1 LTKEDLLS
9 KYGESSNNST
19 LTQELSK
26 GLLTENGN
34 AARIQLKGVIG
45 SGVSFIAAAAHQHVY
60 KTNLFVLSDKEEAA
74 YFLNDLENILSVE
87 NVLFFPAS
95 YRMPYQHE
103 DIDNSNILLRA
114 EVLNK
119 INRPSPNGEG
129 KGVRLCI
136 VTYPEALTEKVVTKK
151 HLTDNTLILKQ
162 EEKISIEFINEVLSE
177 YGFERVDY
185 VVEPGQFSI
194 RGGIVDIFSFS
205 NDNPY
210 RVEFLGNDID
220 SIRSFDSV
228 TQLSIQQLKYCTII
242 PNIQT
247 KLLQENRQTF
257 FEFLPEN
264 TVIWF
269 KHFQLSIDKIE
280 KAFTLA
286 ETSFSKLDSVIEQ
299 LEPMELYI
307 DKDTFTKQVLGFP
320 LVEFGNHFSLKPTQ
334 TITYNFSPQPSF
346 NKNFSYLNDNLKSNV
361 RNKLSNIVFSDTAK
375 QIERL
380 YKIFEDISLIPSPS
394 QPHPPSAPS
403 PNGEGN
409 RKQFLGEGSMIF
421 TPILLSIHEGFIDN
435 DLKLACYTD
444 HQIFDRY
451 HHFRLKSSFT
461 KKNEVLTLKE
471 LKGLNPGDYVTHID
485 YGIGRYGGLETIE
498 INGKTQ
504 ETIRLIYKDYDIV
517 NVSIHSLHRIAKY
530 SGKEGAEPKINK
542 LGTNTWATLKQ
553 KTKKKVKEIAYDL
566 IQLYAKRKALKGF
579 QFSPDNYLQ
588 NELEASFIYE
598 DTPDQIK
605 ATADVKKDMES
616 EWPMDRLICGDVG
629 FGKTEIAIRAA
640 FKAVCDS
647 KQVAILVPT
656 TILALQH
663 YKTFKERLKDL
674 PCNVD
679 YINRFKS
686 AKQTKETLEKV
697 EKGQV
702 DILIGTHG
710 IVGKNVKFKDLGL
723 MIIDEEQKFGV
734 GVKDKLKTF
743 KSNLDT
749 LTLTATPIPRTL
761 QFSMM
766 GARDLSVISTPPPN
780 RYPVQ
785 TELHTFN
792 EEIIRDAVMFEV
804 SRGGQV
810 FFVHNRVQNIMEVAG
825 MIQRLCPD
833 VRIAIGH
840 GQLDGDKLEEVMLGF
855 VEGEYDVL
863 VATTII
869 EAGLDISNANTII
882 INQAHMFGLS
892 DLHQMRGRVGRSN
905 KKAFCYLLT
914 TPVSLL
920 TNEAR
925 KRLKAIEEFSD
936 LGSGFNIAMRDLDI
950 RGAGNLLGGEQSGF
964 INEIGF
970 ETYQK
975 ILNEAIME
983 LRMEHEELRS
993 TNVGGSHQ
1001 YTGNTHATFVNDC
1014 NIDTDMEIL
1023 IPDTYVNNIAERL
1036 NLYRELDDAKEESE
1050 LIQFEANLNDR
1061 FGPVPEQAIELIH
1074 TIRLRWL
1081 AMETGFE
1088 KLILK
1093 NNKLIGYFIPNQNSP
1108 YYQSEV
1114 FTKVL
1119 KFVQT
1124 NARTCKMKENN
1135 GKLLLT
1141 FENIKSIDD
1150 AINALKPILKN

>member
-1 LTKEDLLS
+1 MSHGFFNKTRVYFLYFCNPFRKPVTKEDILR
-9 KYGESSNNST
+9 KYGESANNS
-19 LTQELSK
+19 LLIQEL
-26 GLLTENGN
+26 TGN
-34 AARIQLKGVIG
+34 ATRLQLKNVIG
-45 SGVSFIAAAAHQHVY
+45 SGASFIAATAFQHIH
-60 KTNLFVLSDKEEAA
+60 KTNLLVLADKEEAA
-74 YFLNDLENILSVE
+74 YFLNDLENVLGE
-87 NVLFFPAS
+87 QNVLFFPAS
-95 YRMPYQHE
+95 YRMPYEHE
-103 DIDNSNILLRA
+103 EIDNSNILLRA

-119 INRPSPNGEG
+119 INTG
-129 KGVRLCI
+129 KKHICI
-136 VTYPEALTEKVVTKK
+136 VTYPEALTEKVVTKT
-151 HLTDNTLILKQ
+151 HLTKNTLALKQ
-162 EEKISIEFINEVLSE
+162 GEKISIDFISDVLID
-177 YGFERVDY
+177 YDFNRVDY
-185 VVEPGQFSI
+185 VVEPGQYSV

-210 RVEFLGNDID
+210 RVEFLGNEVD
-220 SIRSFDSV
+220 SIRSFDPTS
-228 TQLSIQQLKYCTII
+228 QLSVQKVAYCNII
-242 PNIQT
+242 PNVQT
-247 KLLQENRQTF
+247 KLLQESRQTF
-257 FEFLPEN
+257 FEFIPEN
-264 TVIWF
+264 SVIWF
-269 KHFQLSIDKIE
+269 KHFQLTVDRIE
-280 KAFTLA
+280 KAFAQA
-286 ETSFSKLDSVIEQ
+286 ETSFSKLDSVVAQ
-299 LEPMELYI
+299 LPPNELYI
-307 DKDTFTKQVLGFP
+307 HKDVFTKQILGFP
-320 LVEFGNHFSLKPTQ
+320 VVEFGNHFSLAPTKI
-334 TITYNFSPQPSF
+334 ITYNFSPQPSF
-346 NKNFSYLNDNLKSNV
+346 NKNFTFLNDNFKSNL
-361 RNKLSNIVFSDTAK
+361 RNGLSNVIFSDTSK

-380 YKIFEDISLIPSPS
+380 YKIFEDI
-394 QPHPPSAPS
+394 APKK
-403 PNGEGN
+403 PEE
-409 RKQFLGEGSMIF
+409 LEIF

-435 DLKLACYTD
+435 ELKIACYTD

-451 HHFRLKSSFT
+451 HRFRLKSSFN
-461 KKNEVLTLKE
+461 KKNEALTLKE

-485 YGIGRYGGLETIE
+485 YGVGRYGGLETIE
-498 INGKTQ
+498 VNGKTQ
-504 ETIRLIYKDYDIV
+504 ETIRLVYKDYDVV
-517 NVSIHSLHRIAKY
+517 NISIHSLHRIAKY

-542 LGTNTWATLKQ
+542 LGSNAWATLKQ

-579 QFSPDNYLQ
+579 QFSPDNYMQ

-605 ATADVKKDMES
+605 STADVKKDMES
-616 EWPMDRLICGDVG
+616 EWPMDRLVCGDVG
-629 FGKTEIAIRAA
+629 FGKTEVAIRAA

-663 YKTFKERLKDL
+663 YKTFRDRLKDL

-679 YINRFKS
+679 YINRYKS
-686 AKQTKETLEKV
+686 AKDQKETLEKV
-697 EKGQV
+697 EKGEV

-710 IVGKNVKFKDLGL
+710 IVGKGVKFKDLGL
-723 MIIDEEQKFGV
+723 IIIDEEQKFGV
-734 GVKDKLKTF
+734 AVKDKLKTF
-743 KSNLDT
+743 KTNVDT

-766 GARDLSVISTPPPN
+766 GARDLSVINTPPPN

-792 EEIIRDAVMFEV
+792 EEIIRDAVSFEI

-810 FFVHNRVQNIMEVAG
+810 FFVHNRVQNIMEIAG

-833 VRIAIGH
+833 AKVAIGH
-840 GQLDGDKLEEVMLGF
+840 GQLEGDKLEQVMMDF

-920 TNEAR
+920 TPEAR

-970 ETYQK
+970 EMYQK
-975 ILNEAIME
+975 ILDEAIME
-983 LRMEHEELRS
+983 LRSEHEELRD
-993 TNVGGSHQ
+993 TNVGGSQKYTQKQHSQ
-1001 YTGNTHATFVNDC
+1001 YISDC
-1014 NIDTDMEIL
+1014 AIDTDMEIL
-1023 IPDTYVNNIAERL
+1023 IPDNYVNNITERL
-1036 NLYRELDDAKEESE
+1036 NLYRELDDSNTEEQ
-1050 LIQFEANLNDR
+1050 LLKFETSLRDR

-1081 AMETGFE
+1081 AMEIGFE
-1088 KLILK
+1088 KLLLK
-1093 NNKLIGYFIPNQNSP
+1093 NNRMVGYFIPNQNSP
-1108 YYQSEV
+1108 YYQSEN

-1119 KFVQT
+1119 KFVQQ
-1124 NARTCKMKENN
+1124 NAKLCKMKETN
-1135 GKLLLT
+1135 GKLTLS

-1150 AINALKPILKN
+1150 ATVALRPVLY

>member
-1 LTKEDLLS
+1 MIKEDILRKYSDS
-9 KYGESSNNST
+9 KNNT
-19 LTQELSK
+19 
-26 GLLTENGN
+26 LLTDE
-34 AARIQLKGVIG
+34 LKGNTARLRLKGIVG
-45 SGVSFIAAAAHQHVY
+45 SGASFIAAAAYQNSS
-60 KTNLFVLSDKEEAA
+60 KTNLLILADKEEAA
-74 YFLNDLENILSVE
+74 YFLNDLENLLGE
-87 NVLFFPAS
+87 QNVLFFPAS

-119 INRPSPNGEG
+119 INSG
-129 KGVRLCI
+129 KKHVCI
-136 VTYPEALTEKVVTKK
+136 VTYPEALTEKVVTKT
-151 HLTDNTLILKQ
+151 HLSKNTLQLKQ
-162 EEKISIEFINEVLSE
+162 GEKISIDFINEVLLE
-177 YGFERVDY
+177 YDFDRVDY
-185 VVEPGQFSI
+185 VIEPGQFSI

-210 RVEFLGNDID
+210 RIEFLGNDVD
-220 SIRSFDSV
+220 SIRSFDSIS
-228 TQLSIQQLKYCTII
+228 QLSLQKLTYCTII

-247 KLLQENRQTF
+247 KLLQESRQTF
-257 FEFLPEN
+257 FEFIPEN
-264 TVIWF
+264 SVIWF
-269 KHFQLSIDKIE
+269 KHFQLTIDRIE
-280 KAFTLA
+280 KAFELS
-286 ETSFSKLDSVIEQ
+286 ETSYLKLESVIEQ
-299 LEPMELYI
+299 LEPSELYI
-307 DKDTFTKQVLGFP
+307 DKDTFTKQVLTFP
-320 LVEFGNHFSLKPTQ
+320 LVEFGNHFSLTPTQ
-334 TITYNFSPQPSF
+334 LISYDFSPQPSF
-346 NKNFSYLNDNLKSNV
+346 NKNFRYLLDNLNANIKNGY
-361 RNKLSNIVFSDTAK
+361 SNIIFAENHK

-380 YKIFEDISLIPSPS
+380 YTIFEDISKTSEYTT
-394 QPHPPSAPS
+394 SAVPFDEGW
-403 PNGEGN
+403 GEA
-409 RKQFLGEGSMIF
+409 
-421 TPILLSIHEGFIDN
+421 SISNGFIDN

-451 HHFRLKSSFT
+451 HRFRLKNSFN
-461 KKNEVLTLKE
+461 KKSEALTLKE
-471 LKGLNPGDYVTHID
+471 LKGLNPGDYITHID
-485 YGIGRYGGLETIE
+485 YGIGRYGGLEIIE
-498 INGKTQ
+498 VNGKTQ
-504 ETIRLIYKDYDIV
+504 ETIRLVYKDYDIV
-517 NVSIHSLHRIAKY
+517 NISIHSLHRIAKY

-566 IQLYAKRKALKGF
+566 IQLYAKRKTLKGF
-579 QFSPDNYLQ
+579 QFSPDNYMQ

-605 ATADVKKDMES
+605 STADFKKDMES

-629 FGKTEIAIRAA
+629 FGKTEIAVRAA

-663 YKTFKERLKDL
+663 YKTFKDRLKDF
-674 PCNVD
+674 PCKVD

-686 AKQTKETLEKV
+686 AKQQKETLEKLK
-697 EKGQV
+697 KGEV

-710 IVGKNVKFKDLGL
+710 IVGKNVVFKDLGL
-723 MIIDEEQKFGV
+723 MIVDEEQKFGV
-734 GVKDKLKTF
+734 GVKDKLKTL
-743 KSNLDT
+743 KTNLDT

-792 EEIIRDAVMFEV
+792 EEIIRDAIMFEV

-825 MIQRLCPD
+825 MISRLCPD
-833 VRIAIGH
+833 VKVAIGH
-840 GQLDGDKLEEVMLGF
+840 GQMEGDKLEAVMLGF

-869 EAGLDISNANTII
+869 ESGLDISNANTII

-970 ETYQK
+970 EMYQK
-975 ILNEAIME
+975 ILNEAILE
-983 LRMEHEELRS
+983 LRIEHEELRS
-993 TNVGGSHQ
+993 TEVGGSHK
-1001 YTGNTHATFVNDC
+1001 YTGNIHTTFINDC

-1023 IPDTYVNNIAERL
+1023 IPDHYVNNIGERL
-1036 NLYRELDDAKEESE
+1036 SLYRELDDAKDESE
-1050 LIQFEANLNDR
+1050 LDAFEINLNDR
-1061 FGPVPEQAIELIH
+1061 FGPVPKQTLELIH

-1081 AMETGFE
+1081 AMEIGFE
-1088 KLILK
+1088 KLMLK
-1093 NNKLIGYFIPNQNSP
+1093 NNRMSGYFIQNQNSP
-1108 YYQSEV
+1108 YYQSET

-1119 KFVQT
+1119 KFVQM
-1124 NARTCKMKENN
+1124 NMRICKMKESK
-1135 GKLLLT
+1135 GKLTLS
-1141 FENIKSIDD
+1141 FENIKSIND
-1150 AINALKPILKN
+1150 AIIALKPVIAAP

>member
-1 LTKEDLLS
+1 MTKEEILQ
-9 KYGESSNNST
+9 KYSDSANN
-19 LTQELSK
+19 K
-26 GLLTENGN
+26 LLTTELNGN
-34 AARIQLKGVIG
+34 AVRVQLQGIVG
-45 SGVSFIAAAAHQHVY
+45 SSLSFIAAVAHQHIY
-60 KTNLFVLSDKEEAA
+60 KTNLFILADKEEAA
-74 YFLNDLENILSVE
+74 YFLNDLENLLE
-87 NVLFFPAS
+87 NEDVLFFPAS
-95 YRMPYQHE
+95 YRMPYEHE
-103 DIDNSNILLRA
+103 EIDNANILSRA

-119 INRPSPNGEG
+119 INSPTKPG
-129 KGVRLCI
+129 KQQHICI
-136 VTYPEALTEKVVTKK
+136 VTYPEALTEKVVTKS
-151 HLTDNTLILKQ
+151 HLTKNTLELRCD
-162 EEKISIEFINEVLSE
+162 EKISIDFITEVLFE

-185 VVEPGQFSI
+185 VLEPGHFSI
-194 RGGIVDIFSFS
+194 RGGIVDIFSFA
-205 NDNPY
+205 NENPY
-210 RVEFLGNDID
+210 RVEFLGNEID
-220 SIRSFDSV
+220 SIRSFDPS
-228 TQLSIQQLKYCTII
+228 TQLSMQIVKSCSII

-247 KLLQENRQTF
+247 KLLEEHRQTF
-257 FEFLPEN
+257 FEFIPEN
-264 TVIWF
+264 SVIWF
-269 KHFQLSIDKIE
+269 QHFQLTADRIE

-286 ETSFSKLDSVIEQ
+286 ETSYSKLDSVITQ
-299 LEPMELYI
+299 LEPKELFI
-307 DKDTFTKQVLGFP
+307 TKDTFTKQVLAFP
-320 LVEFGNHFSLKPTQ
+320 LVEFGNQFSLTPTQ
-334 TITYNFSPQPSF
+334 TISYHFSPQPHF
-346 NKNFSYLNDNLKSNV
+346 NKNFNFLLDNLNSNV
-361 RNKLSNIVFSDTAK
+361 RNGYSNIIFAENHK

-380 YKIFEDISLIPSPS
+380 FKIFEDLNGGNSLPF
-394 QPHPPSAPS
+394 
-403 PNGEGN
+403 GEGW
-409 RKQFLGEGSMIF
+409 GGA
-421 TPILLSIHEGFIDN
+421 SIAQGFIDN

-451 HHFRLKSSFT
+451 HRFHLKNSFS
-461 KKNEVLTLKE
+461 KKNEALTLKE

-498 INGKTQ
+498 VNGKAQ
-504 ETIRLIYKDYDIV
+504 ETIRLVYKDYDIV
-517 NVSIHSLHRIAKY
+517 NISIHSLHRISKY
-530 SGKEGAEPKINK
+530 SGKEGTAPTINK
-542 LGTNTWATLKQ
+542 IGSAAWSTLKQ

-566 IQLYAKRKALKGF
+566 IQLYAKRKSLKGF

-588 NELEASFIYE
+588 SELEASFIYE
-598 DTPDQIK
+598 DTPDQVQS
-605 ATADVKKDMES
+605 TADIKKDMES
-616 EWPMDRLICGDVG
+616 EYPMDRLVCGDVG
-629 FGKTEIAIRAA
+629 FGKTEVALRAA

-663 YKTFKERLKDL
+663 FKTFTERLKDF
-674 PCNVD
+674 PCTID

-686 AKQTKETLEKV
+686 GKQQKETLERLA
-697 EKGQV
+697 KGEI

-743 KSNLDT
+743 KTNLDT

-785 TELHTFN
+785 TELHTFS
-792 EEIIRDAVMFEV
+792 EEIIRDAVAFEV

-810 FFVHNRVQNIMEVAG
+810 FFVHNRIQNIAEIAG

-833 VRIAIGH
+833 VKVAIGH
-840 GQLDGDKLEEVMLGF
+840 GQLEGDKLEEVMLGF
-855 VEGEYDVL
+855 VEGEFDVL

-869 EAGLDISNANTII
+869 ESGLDISNANTII
-882 INQAHMFGLS
+882 INHAHMFGLS

-970 ETYQK
+970 EMYQK
-975 ILNEAIME
+975 ILDEAIME
-983 LRMEHEELRS
+983 LRLENEELQI
-993 TNVGGSHQ
+993 GGSFNQQVKHSNSQ
-1001 YTGNTHATFVNDC
+1001 QFISDC
-1014 NIDTDMEIL
+1014 VIDTDLEIL
-1023 IPDTYVNNIAERL
+1023 IPDNYVNNITERL
-1036 NLYRELDDAKEESE
+1036 NLYRELDDSKTEAE
-1050 LIQFEANLNDR
+1050 LNNFEIHLRDR
-1061 FGPVPEQAIELIH
+1061 FGPVPEQAIDLVH

-1081 AMETGFE
+1081 AMQIGFE
-1088 KLILK
+1088 KLLLK
-1093 NNKLIGYFIPNQNSP
+1093 NNRMAGYFTQKQSSP
-1108 YYQSEV
+1108 YYQSDT

-1119 KFVQT
+1119 TFVQQ
-1124 NARTCKMKENN
+1124 NQRTCKMKENN
-1135 GKLLLT
+1135 GKLSLS
-1141 FENIKSIDD
+1141 FENVKSIED
-1150 AINALKPILKN
+1150 AITVLKPILGIKKEEEIL

>member
-1 LTKEDLLS
+1 VTKEDILRKYSDSKNNSLLS
-9 KYGESSNNST
+9 
-19 LTQELSK
+19 QELK
-26 GLLTENGN
+26 GD

-45 SGVSFIAAAAHQHVY
+45 SGASFIAVAAHQNNY
-60 KTNLFVLSDKEEAA
+60 KANLFILADKEEAA
-74 YFLNDLENILSVE
+74 YFLNDLENLLGEE

-119 INRPSPNGEG
+119 INTG
-129 KGVRLCI
+129 KKHICI
-136 VTYPEALTEKVVTKK
+136 VTYPEALTEKVVTKTN
-151 HLTDNTLILKQ
+151 LTKNTLQLKQ
-162 EEKISIEFINEVLSE
+162 GEKISIDFISEVLSE
-177 YGFERVDY
+177 YEFSRVDY
-185 VVEPGQFSI
+185 VIEPGQFSI

-205 NDNPY
+205 NEHPY
-210 RVEFLGNDID
+210 RIEFLGNDVD
-220 SIRSFDSV
+220 SIRSFDS
-228 TQLSIQQLKYCTII
+228 TSQLSIQKLSYCTII
-242 PNIQT
+242 PNVQT
-247 KLLQENRQTF
+247 RLLQESRQTF
-257 FEFLPEN
+257 FEFIPEN
-264 TVIWF
+264 SVVWF
-269 KHFQLSIDKIE
+269 KHFQLSIDRID
-280 KAFTLA
+280 KAFALA
-286 ETSFSKLDSVIEQ
+286 ETSYKKLDSVIEQ
-299 LEPMELYI
+299 LEPKELYI
-307 DKDTFTKQVLGFP
+307 DKDTFTKQVLSFP
-320 LVEFGNHFSLKPTQ
+320 LVEFGNHFSLTPTQ
-334 TITYNFSPQPSF
+334 TITYQFSPQPSF
-346 NKNFSYLNDNLKSNV
+346 NKNFGYLNDNFKGNI
-361 RNKLSNIVFSDTAK
+361 RNKLANIIFSDTPK

-380 YKIFEDISLIPSPS
+380 YKIFEDISPKK
-394 QPHPPSAPS
+394 
-403 PNGEGN
+403 EGDSE
-409 RKQFLGEGSMIF
+409 LF

-435 DLKLACYTD
+435 DLHLACYTD

-451 HHFRLKSSFT
+451 HRFRLKNSFN
-461 KKNEVLTLKE
+461 KKNEALTLKE

-498 INGKTQ
+498 VNGKTQ
-504 ETIRLIYKDYDIV
+504 ETIRLVYKDYDVV
-517 NVSIHSLHRIAKY
+517 NISIHSLHRIAKY
-530 SGKEGAEPKINK
+530 SGKEGAEPKVNK
-542 LGTNTWATLKQ
+542 LGTNAWATLKQ
-553 KTKKKVKEIAYDL
+553 KTKKKVKEVAYDL

-579 QFSPDNYLQ
+579 QFSKDNYLQ

-598 DTPDQIK
+598 DTPDQLK
-605 ATADVKKDMES
+605 ATADFKKDMES

-629 FGKTEIAIRAA
+629 FGKTEVALRAA

-647 KQVAILVPT
+647 KQVAVLVPT
-656 TILALQH
+656 TILAVQH
-663 YKTFKERLKDL
+663 YKTFKERLKSF
-674 PCNVD
+674 PCKVD

-686 AKQTKETLEKV
+686 AKDQKETLEKLK
-697 EKGQV
+697 KGEI

-710 IVGKNVKFKDLGL
+710 IVGKNVVFKDLGL

-743 KSNLDT
+743 KANIDT

-766 GARDLSVISTPPPN
+766 GARDLSVISTAPPN

-792 EEIIRDAVMFEV
+792 EEIIRDAISFEV

-825 MIQRLCPD
+825 MISRLCPD
-833 VRIAIGH
+833 VKVAIGH
-840 GQLDGDKLEEVMLGF
+840 GQLDGEKLEDVMLGF

-920 TNEAR
+920 TPEAR
-925 KRLKAIEEFSD
+925 KRLKAIEEFSE

-970 ETYQK
+970 DMYQK

-983 LRMEHEELRS
+983 LRIEHEELRE
-993 TNVGGSHQ
+993 TPVGGSHQ
-1001 YTGNTHATFVNDC
+1001 YTGKTHTTFVNDC
-1014 NIDTDMEIL
+1014 VIDTDMEIL
-1023 IPDTYVNNIAERL
+1023 IPDDYVNNITERL
-1036 NLYRELDDAKEESE
+1036 NLYRELDDSKQESE
-1050 LIQFEANLNDR
+1050 LIAFEANLLDR
-1061 FGPVPEQAIELIH
+1061 FGPVPDQAIELVH

-1081 AMETGFE
+1081 AMEIGFE
-1088 KLILK
+1088 KLLLK
-1093 NNKLIGYFIPNQNSP
+1093 NNRLVGYFIQNQKSP
-1108 YYQSEV
+1108 YYQSET

-1119 KFVQT
+1119 KFVQH
-1124 NARTCKMKENN
+1124 NQRLCKMKESN
-1135 GKLLLT
+1135 GKLSLS
-1141 FENIKSIDD
+1141 FENIKSVDD
-1150 AINALKPILKN
+1150 AIIALKPIIAD

>member
-1 LTKEDLLS
+1 MEPLTKEDLLR
-9 KYGESSNNST
+9 KYGESTNNSI
-19 LTQELSK
+19 LTQEL
-26 GLLTENGN
+26 NGN
-34 AARIQLKGVIG
+34 ATRIQLKGIIG
-45 SGVSFIAAAAHQHVY
+45 SGISFIAATAHQHVY
-60 KTNLFVLSDKEEAA
+60 KTNLFVLADKEEAV
-74 YFLNDLENILSVE
+74 YFLNDLENLLGEE

-129 KGVRLCI
+129 KGVRCCI
-136 VTYPEALTEKVVTKK
+136 VTYPEALTEKVVTKT
-151 HLTDNTLILKQ
+151 HLTKNTLVLKQ
-162 EEKISIEFINEVLSE
+162 GEKISIEFIAEVLIE
-177 YGFERVDY
+177 YGFDRVDY

-210 RVEFLGNDID
+210 RVEFLGNDVD
-220 SIRSFDSV
+220 SIRSFDPV
-228 TQLSIQQLKYCTII
+228 TQLSLQQLTHCSII

-247 KLLQENRQTF
+247 RLLQESRQTF
-257 FEFLPEN
+257 FDFIPEN
-264 TVIWF
+264 SVVWF
-269 KHFQLSIDKIE
+269 KHFQLTIDRIDK
-280 KAFTLA
+280 AFALA
-286 ETSFSKLDSVIEQ
+286 ETSFKKLDSVIEQ
-299 LEPMELYI
+299 LEPKELYI

-320 LVEFGNHFSLKPTQ
+320 LVEFGNHFSLAPTQ
-334 TITYNFSPQPSF
+334 IITYNFSPQPSF
-346 NKNFSYLNDNLKSNV
+346 NKNFSFLNDNFRSNV
-361 RNKLSNIVFSDTAK
+361 RNKLSNIIFSDTAK

-380 YKIFEDISLIPSPS
+380 YKIFEDLPSP
-394 QPHPPSAPS
+394 PSTGS
-403 PNGEGN
+403 GNGEGN
-409 RKQFLGEGSMIF
+409 VNF

-444 HQIFDRY
+444 HQIFERY
-451 HHFRLKSSFT
+451 HHFRLKSSFS
-461 KKNEVLTLKE
+461 KKNEALTLKE
-471 LKGLNPGDYVTHID
+471 LKGLSPGDYVTHID

-504 ETIRLIYKDYDIV
+504 ETIRLVYKDYDIV
-517 NVSIHSLHRIAKY
+517 NISIHSLHRIAKY

-542 LGTNTWATLKQ
+542 LGTNTWSTLKQ

-579 QFSPDNYLQ
+579 QFSPDNYMQ

-605 ATADVKKDMES
+605 STADVKKDMES
-616 EWPMDRLICGDVG
+616 EWPMDRLVCGDVG
-629 FGKTEIAIRAA
+629 FGKTEIAVRAA

-674 PCNVD
+674 PCTVD

-686 AKQTKETLEKV
+686 AKQQKETLEKV
-697 EKGQV
+697 EKGEI

-743 KSNLDT
+743 KTNLDT

-810 FFVHNRVQNIMEVAG
+810 FFVHNRVQNIMDIAG

-833 VRIAIGH
+833 VKIAIGH
-840 GQLDGDKLEEVMLGF
+840 GQLEGDKLEEVMLGF

-869 EAGLDISNANTII
+869 ESGLDISNANTII

-970 ETYQK
+970 EMYQK

-983 LRMEHEELRS
+983 LRIEHEELRM
-993 TNVGGSHQ
+993 TNVGGSHK
-1001 YTGNTHATFVNDC
+1001 YTGNIHATFVNDC

-1023 IPDTYVNNIAERL
+1023 IPDNYVNNIAERL
-1036 NLYRELDDAKEESE
+1036 NLYRELDDAKDETE
-1050 LIQFEANLNDR
+1050 LASFEANIHDR

-1081 AMETGFE
+1081 AMEIGFE

-1093 NNKLIGYFIPNQNSP
+1093 NNKLVGYFIQNQNSP
-1108 YYQSEV
+1108 YYQSET

-1124 NARTCKMKENN
+1124 NARICKMKEHN
-1135 GKLLLT
+1135 GKLSLS
-1141 FENIKSIDD
+1141 FENIRSIDD
-1150 AINALKPILKN
+1150 AINALKPIIKD

>member
-1 LTKEDLLS
+1 MIKEDILR
-9 KYGESSNNST
+9 KYSDSRNNT
-19 LTQELSK
+19 
-26 GLLTENGN
+26 LLTDELKGN
-34 AARIQLKGVIG
+34 AARLRLKGIVG
-45 SGVSFIAAAAHQHVY
+45 SGTSFIAAAAYQNSS
-60 KTNLFVLSDKEEAA
+60 KTNLLILADKEEAA
-74 YFLNDLENILSVE
+74 YFLNDLENLLGE
-87 NVLFFPAS
+87 QNVLFFPAS

-119 INRPSPNGEG
+119 INSG
-129 KGVRLCI
+129 KKHVCI
-136 VTYPEALTEKVVTKK
+136 VTYPEALTEKVVTKT
-151 HLTDNTLILKQ
+151 HLSKNTLQLKQ
-162 EEKISIEFINEVLSE
+162 GEKISIDFITEVLLE
-177 YGFERVDY
+177 YDFDRVDY
-185 VVEPGQFSI
+185 VIEPGQFSI

-210 RVEFLGNDID
+210 RIEFSGNDVD
-220 SIRSFDSV
+220 SIRSFDSIS
-228 TQLSIQQLKYCTII
+228 QLSLQKLAYCIII

-247 KLLQENRQTF
+247 KLLQESRQTF
-257 FEFLPEN
+257 FEFIPEN

-269 KHFQLSIDKIE
+269 KHFQLTIDRIE
-280 KAFTLA
+280 KAFELS
-286 ETSFSKLDSVIEQ
+286 ETSYLKLESVIEQ
-299 LEPMELYI
+299 LEPSELYI
-307 DKDTFTKQVLGFP
+307 DKDTFTKQVQKFP
-320 LVEFGNHFSLKPTQ
+320 LVEFGNHFSLTPTRL
-334 TITYNFSPQPSF
+334 ITYDFSPQPGF
-346 NKNFSYLNDNLKSNV
+346 NKNFRYLLDNLNANIKNGY
-361 RNKLSNIVFSDTAK
+361 SNIIFAENHK
-375 QIERL
+375 QIDRL
-380 YKIFEDISLIPSPS
+380 YSIFEDISKTSEYIT
-394 QPHPPSAPS
+394 SALPFDKGW
-403 PNGEGN
+403 GEA
-409 RKQFLGEGSMIF
+409 
-421 TPILLSIHEGFIDN
+421 SISNGFIDN

-451 HHFRLKSSFT
+451 HRFRLKNSFN
-461 KKNEVLTLKE
+461 KKSEALTLKE
-471 LKGLNPGDYVTHID
+471 LKGLNPGDYITHID
-485 YGIGRYGGLETIE
+485 YGIGRYGGLEIIE
-498 INGKTQ
+498 VKGKTQ
-504 ETIRLIYKDYDIV
+504 ETIRLVYKDYDIV
-517 NVSIHSLHRIAKY
+517 NISIHSLHRIAKY

-566 IQLYAKRKALKGF
+566 IQLYAKRKTLKGF
-579 QFSPDNYLQ
+579 QFSPDNYMQ
-588 NELEASFIYE
+588 NELEASFVYE
-598 DTPDQIK
+598 DTPDQVK
-605 ATADVKKDMES
+605 STSDFKKDMES

-629 FGKTEIAIRAA
+629 FGKTEIAVRAA

-663 YKTFKERLKDL
+663 YKTFKDRLKDF
-674 PCNVD
+674 PCKVD

-686 AKQTKETLEKV
+686 AKQQKETLERLK
-697 EKGQV
+697 KGEV

-710 IVGKNVKFKDLGL
+710 IVGKNVVFKDLGL
-723 MIIDEEQKFGV
+723 MIVDEEQKFGV
-734 GVKDKLKTF
+734 GVKDKLKTL
-743 KSNLDT
+743 KTNLDT

-792 EEIIRDAVMFEV
+792 EEIIRDAIMFEV

-825 MIQRLCPD
+825 MISRLCPD
-833 VRIAIGH
+833 VKVAIGH
-840 GQLDGDKLEEVMLGF
+840 GQMEGDKLEQVMLGF

-869 EAGLDISNANTII
+869 ESGLDISNANTII

-970 ETYQK
+970 EMYQK
-975 ILNEAIME
+975 ILNEAILE
-983 LRMEHEELRS
+983 LRIEHEELRA
-993 TNVGGSHQ
+993 TEVGGSHK
-1001 YTGNTHATFVNDC
+1001 YTGNIHTTFINDC

-1023 IPDTYVNNIAERL
+1023 IPDHYVNNIGERL
-1036 NLYRELDDAKEESE
+1036 SLYRELDDAKDESE
-1050 LIQFEANLNDR
+1050 LDSFETNLNDR
-1061 FGPVPEQAIELIH
+1061 FGPIPKQTLELIH

-1081 AMETGFE
+1081 AMEIGFE
-1088 KLILK
+1088 KLMLK
-1093 NNKLIGYFIPNQNSP
+1093 NNRMSGYFIQNQNSP
-1108 YYQSEV
+1108 YYQSET

-1119 KFVQT
+1119 KFVQM
-1124 NARTCKMKENN
+1124 NIRTCKMKESN
-1135 GKLLLT
+1135 GKLTLS
-1141 FENIKSIDD
+1141 FENIKSIDE
-1150 AINALKPILKN
+1150 AIIALKPVIAAP

>member
-1 LTKEDLLS
+1 MTKEDILR
-9 KYGESSNNST
+9 KYGESSNNSI
-19 LTQELSK
+19 LTQEL
-26 GLLTENGN
+26 NGN
-34 AARIQLKGVIG
+34 ATRVQLKGIIG
-45 SGVSFIAAAAHQHVY
+45 SGISFIAATAHQHVN
-60 KTNLFVLSDKEEAA
+60 KTSLFILADKEEAV
-74 YFLNDLENILSVE
+74 YFLNDLENLLGE
-87 NVLFFPAS
+87 EHVLFFPAS

-119 INRPSPNGEG
+119 INRPSPSGEG
-129 KGVRLCI
+129 KGVRCCI
-136 VTYPEALTEKVVTKK
+136 VTYPEALTEKVVTKT
-151 HLTDNTLILKQ
+151 HLSKNTLVLKQ
-162 EEKISIEFINEVLSE
+162 GEKISIEFITEVLTE

-185 VVEPGQFSI
+185 VVEPGQFSV

-210 RVEFLGNDID
+210 RVEFLGNDVD
-220 SIRSFDSV
+220 SIRSFDAV
-228 TQLSIQQLKYCTII
+228 TQLSIQQISYCTII

-247 KLLQENRQTF
+247 KLLQESRQTF
-257 FEFLPEN
+257 FEFIPEN
-264 TVIWF
+264 SVVWF
-269 KHFQLSIDKIE
+269 KHFQLTIDRIDK
-280 KAFTLA
+280 AFALA
-286 ETSFSKLDSVIEQ
+286 EISFKKLDSVIEQ
-299 LEPMELYI
+299 LAPQELYI

-320 LVEFGNHFSLKPTQ
+320 LVEFGSHFSLTPTQ

-346 NKNFSYLNDNLKSNV
+346 NKNFSFLNDNFKSNI
-361 RNKLSNIVFSDTAK
+361 RNKLNNIIFSDTAK

-380 YKIFEDISLIPSPS
+380 YKIFEDLT
-394 QPHPPSAPS
+394 PPSTTLRTGSPS
-403 PNGEGN
+403 PNGEGC
-409 RKQFLGEGSMIF
+409 MIF

-451 HHFRLKSSFT
+451 HHFRLKSSFS
-461 KKNEVLTLKE
+461 KKNEALTLKE
-471 LKGLNPGDYVTHID
+471 LKGLSPGDYVTHID

-504 ETIRLIYKDYDIV
+504 ETIRLVYKDYDIV
-517 NVSIHSLHRIAKY
+517 NISIHSLHRIAKY

-605 ATADVKKDMES
+605 STADVKKDMES
-616 EWPMDRLICGDVG
+616 EYPMDRLICGDVG
-629 FGKTEIAIRAA
+629 FGKTEIAVRAA

-674 PCNVD
+674 PCTVD

-686 AKQTKETLEKV
+686 AKQQKETFEKV
-697 EKGQV
+697 EQGKV

-743 KSNLDT
+743 KTNLDT

-810 FFVHNRVQNIMEVAG
+810 FFVHNRVQNIIEIAG

-833 VRIAIGH
+833 VRVAIGH
-840 GQLDGDKLEEVMLGF
+840 GQLEGDKLEEVMLGF

-863 VATTII
+863 IATTII
-869 EAGLDISNANTII
+869 ESGLDISNANTII
-882 INQAHMFGLS
+882 INQAQMFGLS

-970 ETYQK
+970 EMYQK

-983 LRMEHEELRS
+983 LRIEHEELRM
-993 TNVGGSHQ
+993 TTVGGSHK
-1001 YTGNTHATFVNDC
+1001 YTGNIHTTFVNDC

-1023 IPDTYVNNIAERL
+1023 IPDNYVNNIAERL
-1036 NLYRELDDAKEESE
+1036 NLYRELDDAKDESE
-1050 LIQFEANLNDR
+1050 LTSFETNIHDR
-1061 FGPVPEQAIELIH
+1061 FGPVPKQAIELIH

-1081 AMETGFE
+1081 AMEIGFE

-1093 NNKLIGYFIPNQNSP
+1093 NNKLVGYFIQNQNSS
-1108 YYQSEV
+1108 YYQSET

-1135 GKLLLT
+1135 GKLSLS

-1150 AINALKPILKN
+1150 AINALKSIMNV

>member
-1 LTKEDLLS
+1 VTKEDILR
-9 KYGESSNNST
+9 KYGESPNNSAIK
-19 LTQELSK
+19 QELS
-26 GLLTENGN
+26 GDAVRLHLRG
-34 AARIQLKGVIG
+34 IVG
-45 SGVSFIAAAAHQHVY
+45 SGASFIAAAAYQHNY
-60 KTNLFVLSDKEEAA
+60 KTQLLILADKEEAA
-74 YFLNDLENILSVE
+74 YFFNDLENLLGE
-87 NVLFFPAS
+87 DKVLFFPAS

-119 INRPSPNGEG
+119 INAGT
-129 KGVRLCI
+129 KHVLI
-136 VTYPEALTEKVVTKK
+136 ITYPEALTEKVVTKT
-151 HLTDNTLILKQ
+151 HLSKNTLQLKQ
-162 EEKISIEFINEVLSE
+162 GEKISIDFITDVLFE
-177 YGFERVDY
+177 YGFDRVDY
-185 VVEPGQFSI
+185 VTEPGQFSV
-194 RGGIVDIFSFS
+194 RGGIVDVFSFS

-210 RVEFLGNDID
+210 RVEFLGNDVD

-228 TQLSIQQLKYCTII
+228 TQLSIKKLPECAII
-242 PNIQT
+242 PNVQT
-247 KLLQENRQTF
+247 KLLQESRQTF
-257 FEFLPEN
+257 FEFIPEN

-269 KHFQLSIDKIE
+269 KHFQFTVDKIE
-280 KAFTLA
+280 KAFGLA
-286 ETSFSKLDSVIEQ
+286 EQSYSKIDSAIVH
-299 LEPMELYI
+299 LPPPELYI
-307 DKDTFTKQVLGFP
+307 DKDTFTKQALS
-320 LVEFGNHFSLKPTQ
+320 FSLIEFSNNVSLTHT
-334 TITYNFSPQPSF
+334 TIINYSFSPQPSF
-346 NKNFSYLNDNLKSNV
+346 NKNFGYLNDNLKGNV
-361 RNKLSNIVFSDTAK
+361 RNHLTNIIFSDTSK
-375 QIERL
+375 QVERL
-380 YKIFEDISLIPSPS
+380 YKIFEDINFNTEAVQFNPIP
-394 QPHPPSAPS
+394 
-403 PNGEGN
+403 
-409 RKQFLGEGSMIF
+409 
-421 TPILLSIHEGFIDN
+421 LSIHEGFVDN

-451 HHFRLKSSFT
+451 HRFRLKSSFN
-461 KKNEVLTLKE
+461 KKNEAITLKE
-471 LKGLNPGDYVTHID
+471 LKGLNPGDYITHID

-504 ETIRLIYKDYDIV
+504 ETIRLVYKDMDVV
-517 NVSIHSLHRIAKY
+517 NISIHSLHRIAKY
-530 SGKEGAEPKINK
+530 SGKEGVEPKVNK
-542 LGTNTWATLKQ
+542 LGTTNWATLKQ

-579 QFSPDNYLQ
+579 KFSPDNYLQ

-598 DTPDQIK
+598 DTPDQVK
-605 ATADVKKDMES
+605 ATADVKRDMEK
-616 EWPMDRLICGDVG
+616 EYPMDRLICGDVG

-663 YKTFKERLKDL
+663 YKTFKERLKEL

-679 YINRFKS
+679 YINRFKP
-686 AKQTKETLEKV
+686 AKDQKITLEKV
-697 EKGQV
+697 AKGEV

-710 IVGKNVKFKDLGL
+710 IVSKNVKFKDLGL

-734 GVKDKLKTF
+734 GIKDKLKTF
-743 KSNLDT
+743 KTSIDT

-792 EEIIRDAVMFEV
+792 EETIRDAIMFEI

-810 FFVHNRVQNIMEVAG
+810 FFVHNRVQNITEVAG

-833 VRIAIGH
+833 VKIAIGH
-840 GQLDGDKLEEVMLGF
+840 GQLDGDKLEEMMLGF

-869 EAGLDISNANTII
+869 ESGLDISNANTII
-882 INQAHMFGLS
+882 INQAQMFGLS

-914 TPVSLL
+914 PPLSVL

-970 ETYQK
+970 DMYQK
-975 ILNEAIME
+975 ILDEAIME
-983 LRMEHEELRS
+983 LRIEHEELR
-993 TNVGGSHQ
+993 TTDVGGSHK
-1001 YTGNTHATFVNDC
+1001 YTGKVHTTFVNDC
-1014 NIDTDMEIL
+1014 VIDTDMEIL
-1023 IPDTYVNNIAERL
+1023 IPDNYVNNIAERL
-1036 NLYRELDDAKEESE
+1036 NLYRELDDAKDENE
-1050 LIQFEANLNDR
+1050 LITFESNLHDR
-1061 FGPVPEQAIELIH
+1061 FGEVPIQVKQLIQ

-1081 AMETGFE
+1081 SMEIGFE
-1088 KLILK
+1088 KLVLK
-1093 NNKLIGYFIPNQNSP
+1093 NNKMIGYFIQNQKSP
-1108 YYQSEV
+1108 YYQNEA

-1119 KFVQT
+1119 TFVQSNT
-1124 NARTCKMKENN
+1124 KICKMKENN
-1135 GKLLLT
+1135 GKLSLS
-1141 FENIKSIDD
+1141 FENIKSIDE
-1150 AINALKPILKN
+1150 AMSKLTQIL

>member
-1 LTKEDLLS
+1 MYFCNPFRKIVTKEDILRN
-9 KYGESSNNST
+9 YGESTNNSSLIKE
-19 LTQELSK
+19 LT
-26 GLLTENGN
+26 GN
-34 AARIQLKGVIG
+34 ATRVQLKNVIG
-45 SGVSFIAAAAHQHVY
+45 SSASFIAATAYQHIH
-60 KTNLFVLSDKEEAA
+60 KTNLLILPDKEEAA
-74 YFLNDLENILSVE
+74 YFLNDLENLLGE
-87 NVLFFPAS
+87 QNVLFFPAS
-95 YRMPYQHE
+95 YRMPYEHE
-103 DIDNSNILLRA
+103 EIDNSNILLRA

-119 INRPSPNGEG
+119 INTG
-129 KGVRLCI
+129 KKHICI
-136 VTYPEALTEKVVTKK
+136 VTYPEALTEKVVTKT
-151 HLTDNTLILKQ
+151 HLTKNTLELKQ
-162 EEKISIEFINEVLSE
+162 GEKISIDFISDVLIE
-177 YGFERVDY
+177 YDFDRVDY

-210 RVEFLGNDID
+210 RVEFLGNEVD
-220 SIRSFDSV
+220 SIRSFDPIS
-228 TQLSIQQLKYCTII
+228 QLSLQKAAYCNII
-242 PNIQT
+242 PNVQT
-247 KLLQENRQTF
+247 KLLQESRQTF
-257 FEFLPEN
+257 FEFIPEN
-264 TVIWF
+264 SVIWF
-269 KHFQLSIDKIE
+269 KHFQLTVDRIE
-280 KAFTLA
+280 KAFIQA
-286 ETSFSKLDSVIEQ
+286 ETSFSKLDSVIAQ
-299 LEPMELYI
+299 LPPDELYI
-307 DKDTFTKQVLGFP
+307 HKDVFTKQVLGFP
-320 LVEFGNHFSLKPTQ
+320 VVEFGNHFSLSPTK
-334 TITYNFSPQPSF
+334 TLAYNFSPQPSF
-346 NKNFSYLNDNLKSNV
+346 NKNFTFLNDNFKSNV
-361 RNKLSNIVFSDTAK
+361 RNGLKNVIFSDTSK

-380 YKIFEDISLIPSPS
+380 YKIFEDI
-394 QPHPPSAPS
+394 APKKS
-403 PNGEGN
+403 EEPE
-409 RKQFLGEGSMIF
+409 IF

-435 DLKLACYTD
+435 ELKIACYTD

-451 HHFRLKSSFT
+451 HHFRLKSSFN
-461 KKNEVLTLKE
+461 KKNEALTLKE
-471 LKGLNPGDYVTHID
+471 LKGLNPGDYITHID
-485 YGIGRYGGLETIE
+485 YGVGRYGGLETIE
-498 INGKTQ
+498 VNGKTQ
-504 ETIRLIYKDYDIV
+504 ETIRLVYKDYDVV
-517 NVSIHSLHRIAKY
+517 NISIHSLHRIAKY

-542 LGTNTWATLKQ
+542 LGSNAWATLKQ

-566 IQLYAKRKALKGF
+566 IKLYAKRKALKGF
-579 QFSPDNYLQ
+579 QFSPDNYMQ

-605 ATADVKKDMES
+605 STADVKKDMES
-616 EWPMDRLICGDVG
+616 EWPMDRLVCGDVG

-679 YINRFKS
+679 YINRYKS
-686 AKQTKETLEKV
+686 AKDQKETLEKL
-697 EKGQV
+697 EKGEV

-710 IVGKNVKFKDLGL
+710 IVGKGVKFKDLGL
-723 MIIDEEQKFGV
+723 IIIDEEQKFGV
-734 GVKDKLKTF
+734 AVKDKLKTF
-743 KSNLDT
+743 KTNVDT

-766 GARDLSVISTPPPN
+766 GARDLSVINTPPPN

-792 EEIIRDAVMFEV
+792 EEIIRDAVSFEI

-833 VRIAIGH
+833 AKVAIGH
-840 GQLDGDKLEEVMLGF
+840 GQLEGDKLEQVMLDF
-855 VEGEYDVL
+855 VEGEFDVL

-920 TNEAR
+920 TTEAR

-970 ETYQK
+970 EMYQK
-975 ILNEAIME
+975 ILDEAIME
-983 LRMEHEELRS
+983 LRSEHEELRD
-993 TNVGGSHQ
+993 TNVGGSQKYTQKQHGQ
-1001 YTGNTHATFVNDC
+1001 YVSDC
-1014 NIDTDMEIL
+1014 VIDTDMEIL
-1023 IPDTYVNNIAERL
+1023 IPDDYVNNITERL
-1036 NLYRELDDAKEESE
+1036 NLYRELDDSNTEEQ
-1050 LIQFEANLNDR
+1050 LLKFETSLRDR

-1081 AMETGFE
+1081 AMEIGFE
-1088 KLILK
+1088 KLLLK
-1093 NNKLIGYFIPNQNSP
+1093 NNRMVGYFIQNQNSA

-1119 KFVQT
+1119 KFVQQ
-1124 NARTCKMKENN
+1124 NPRTCKMRETN
-1135 GKLLLT
+1135 GKLTLS

-1150 AINALKPILKN
+1150 AINGLKPIIN